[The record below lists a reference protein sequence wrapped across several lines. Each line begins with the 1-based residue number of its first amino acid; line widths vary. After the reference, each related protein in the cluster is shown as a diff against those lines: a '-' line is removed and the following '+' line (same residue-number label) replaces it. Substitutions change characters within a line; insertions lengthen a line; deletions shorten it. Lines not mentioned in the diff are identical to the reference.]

1 MTTGR
6 MFEKS
11 SQETYRYRFTLEINL
26 IESKNQFSLHLEVGY
41 GMPNIGENNEF
52 YFTSHRKID
61 AGGELQYLASEFDV
75 VNEIIAIKFKGERF
89 PVEKLNL
96 KLTSETNNPIVYEK
110 IEVTATEALKDF
122 ESIKSKVLSITE
134 QFPSPKNHLRG
145 GCNIL

>member
-1 MTTGR
+1 MMTGR

-11 SQETYRYRFTLEINL
+11 SQEAYRYRFTMEINL
-26 IESKNQFSLHLEVGY
+26 LESKNQFNLHLEVGY
-41 GMPNIGENNEF
+41 GMPNIGESKEF

-61 AGGELQYLASEFDV
+61 ADRKLQSLTSDFDV
-75 VNEIIAIKFKGERF
+75 INEIIADKFKGERF

-96 KLTSETNNPIVYEK
+96 KLTSEMNNPIVYEK
-110 IEVTATEALKDF
+110 IEITAAEALKDF

-134 QFPSPKNHLRG
+134 QFAPPKR